1 MIGAGTVIN
10 PIIKIV
16 TTVVILGAVYLF
28 FVKPALDTTEDI
40 TDRAF
45 ESSGQFQRDL
55 QQDIQDS
62 FNSVPGNP
70 AVPNFELPN
79 SAKQAQKLGDCVSAA
94 GTDIDEI
101 NRCMDKFSP

>member
-1 MIGAGTVIN
+1 MLGAGTIIN

-45 ESSGQFQRDL
+45 DSSSAL
-55 QQDIQDS
+55 QQDIQDNIQDS
-62 FNSVPGNP
+62 LDSVPNID
-70 AVPNFELPN
+70 AVDVQIPN
-79 SAKQAQKLGDCVSAA
+79 SAKKAERLGECVSEA
-94 GTDIDEI
+94 GTDVDRI
-101 NRCMDKFSP
+101 NRCMDRFSS